1 MLRATRGRRLTAP
14 VRRPDEMP
22 GRLERP
28 GTGDLDVRS
37 DVSRLGGCRAAGPDH
52 GVTSVC
58 TCGAAEAA
66 VAASVCSGG
75 HETRLVPDA
84 VRVHAVQDV
93 EETG

>member
-1 MLRATRGRRLTAP
+1 MNVMLRATRGRQLTAP

-22 GRLERP
+22 GRPERP
-28 GTGDLDVRS
+28 GTDDL

-52 GVTSVC
+52 GVTGVC
-58 TCGAAEAA
+58 SCGAEAA
-66 VAASVCSGG
+66 VVASGCSGG

-93 EETG
+93 EATG

>member
-1 MLRATRGRRLTAP
+1 MLCATRGGWLTAP

-22 GRLERP
+22 GRPERP
-28 GTGDLDVRS
+28 GIYDRDVHP
-37 DVSRLGGCRAAGPDH
+37 DVSRLVGCRVAIPDH

-58 TCGAAEAA
+58 SCGAEAA
-66 VAASVCSGG
+66 VTAFGCSGG

-93 EETG
+93 EATG